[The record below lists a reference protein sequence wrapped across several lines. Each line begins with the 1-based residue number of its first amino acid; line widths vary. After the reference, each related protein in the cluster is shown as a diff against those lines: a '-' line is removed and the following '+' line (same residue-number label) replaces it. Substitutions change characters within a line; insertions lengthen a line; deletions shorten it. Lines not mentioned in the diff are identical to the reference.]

1 MGNPI
6 SRVLL
11 QMHLRP
17 QLMLMGCGILAS
29 VNKLKSSRK
38 TKALIT
44 ARERRQ
50 TIRRK
55 RRIRDAAAFWL
66 HFICGRAASQQ
77 PVKQKRITL
86 AKKFLTRCWPLF
98 ALQIALKCAAKII
111 SANSGQ
117 KRGAGCSQGGGE
129 TGRRCG
135 GVSLLY
141 DILSVVNRS
150 SCSCIC
156 ICARLCVSFL
166 EQIMATIIPAN
177 AANPRYRGLLF
188 CTRKKA
194 FNSNS

>member
-11 QMHLRP
+11 QMHLRS

-117 KRGAGCSQGGGE
+117 KRGAGCSQGGAKRGGGAAE
-129 TGRRCG
+129 YRCFMISYLWLIG
-135 GVSLLY
+135 AAAPASASARVCVCHSL
-141 DILSVVNRS
+141 S
-150 SCSCIC
+150 
-156 ICARLCVSFL
+156 
-166 EQIMATIIPAN
+166 
-177 AANPRYRGLLF
+177 
-188 CTRKKA
+188 K
-194 FNSNS
+194 